1 MAEKQGR
8 RVELT
13 DEGRRYAE
21 HGLPEKVLTDA
32 LKSGPLSFDEARK
45 RVHAFDIALQWA
57 KKNGWVQ
64 VKDGKL
70 ALAKQP
76 GSIAEQDA
84 LKALAAGKE
93 IDPVVLEK
101 LAWRKLVRIE
111 SEALTETKK
120 LVGKE
125 VANLTPELLKTGLWK
140 DVKFRP
146 YNVQAAGARLN
157 AGKLHVLT
165 VFEQKVRRIYLDLG
179 FIETE
184 GPFVESSFWN
194 FDALYQPQDHPA
206 RDLADTFYM
215 KTPATAKLPDGYID
229 PVSIVHENGG
239 RTGSLGWRYKWSE
252 AVARK
257 NVMRTHN
264 TAVSARSLTR
274 FKPPFKSFC
283 IGRVF
288 RNETIDYKHLPEF
301 VQVDGIV
308 VDENV
313 CFKDLLGYLKEF
325 FRRMG
330 LTKIRFTPSY
340 FPYTEMSAQV
350 EVYFDDRKE
359 WLELGGS
366 GIFRPEVTQPLGI
379 KEPVL
384 AWGLG
389 FERPIMLRLGMNDIR
404 NFYYRNDLKMLREAK
419 VLQ

>member
-1 MAEKQGR
+1 MAGR

-13 DEGRRYAE
+13 EEGRRYAE
-21 HGLPEKVLTDA
+21 HGLPEKALVDA
-32 LKSGPLSFDEARK
+32 LRSGPLPFDEARK
-45 RVHAFDIALQWA
+45 RVQAFDIALQWA
-57 KKNGWVQ
+57 KKNGWVD

-70 ALAKQP
+70 VLLKQA
-76 GSIAEQDA
+76 GTSAEQDA
-84 LKALAAGKE
+84 LRTIAAGREKDVGAA
-93 IDPVVLEK
+93 ILEK
-101 LAWRKLVRIE
+101 LVWRKLVRVE
-111 SEALTETKK
+111 SEAVAETKK
-120 LVGKE
+120 LIGKE
-125 VANLTPELLKTGLWK
+125 VADLTPELIKTGLWK
-140 DVKFRP
+140 DVRFRP
-146 YNVQAAGARLN
+146 YNVQAAGQRLD

-165 VFEQKVRRIYLDLG
+165 GFIEKVRRIYLDLG
-179 FIETE
+179 FTETE

-215 KTPATAKLPDGYID
+215 RTPATAKLPQALVD
-229 PVSIVHENGG
+229 PVRIVHENGG

-252 AVARK
+252 AVARQ
-257 NVMRTHN
+257 NIMRTHN
-264 TAVSARSLTR
+264 TAVSARSVAR

-308 VDENV
+308 CDADVT
-313 CFKDLLGYLKEF
+313 FKNLLGYLKEF
-325 FRRMG
+325 YRRLG
-330 LTKIRFTPSY
+330 LPKVRFTPSY
-340 FPYTEMSAQV
+340 FPYTEMSTQI
-350 EVYFDDRKE
+350 EVYFEDRKE

-366 GIFRPEVTQPLGI
+366 GIFRPEVTEPLGI

-389 FERPIMLRLGMNDIR
+389 FERPIMLRLGLNDIR

>member
-1 MAEKQGR
+1 MAGR

-13 DEGRRYAE
+13 EEGKRYAE
-21 HGLPEKVLTDA
+21 HGLPEKALVDA
-32 LKSGPLSFDEARK
+32 LRSGPLPFDEARK

-57 KKNGWVQ
+57 KKNGWVD

-70 ALAKQP
+70 VLLKQA
-76 GSIAEQDA
+76 GTSAEQDA
-84 LKALAAGKE
+84 LRTIASGREKDVGAA
-93 IDPVVLEK
+93 ILEK
-101 LAWRKLVRIE
+101 LVWRKLARIE
-111 SEALTETKK
+111 SEAVAETRK
-120 LVGKE
+120 LAGKN
-125 VANLTPELLKTGLWK
+125 VADLTPELLKSGVWK
-140 DVKFRP
+140 DVRFRP
-146 YNVQAAGARLN
+146 YNVQAAGQRLD

-165 VFEQKVRRIYLDLG
+165 GFIEKVRRIYLDLG
-179 FIETE
+179 FTETE

-215 KTPATAKLPDGYID
+215 RTPASAKLPQAFVD
-229 PVSIVHENGG
+229 PVRIAHENGG

-252 AVARK
+252 AIARQ
-257 NVMRTHN
+257 NIMRTHN
-264 TAVSARSLTR
+264 TAVSARSVAR

-308 VDENV
+308 CDADVT
-313 CFKDLLGYLKEF
+313 FKNLLGYLKEF
-325 FRRMG
+325 YRRLG
-330 LTKIRFTPSY
+330 LPKVRFTPSY
-340 FPYTEMSAQV
+340 FPYTEMSTQI
-350 EVYFDDRKE
+350 EVYFEDRKE

-366 GIFRPEVTQPLGI
+366 GIFRPEVTEPLGI

-389 FERPIMLRLGMNDIR
+389 FERPIMLRLGLNDIR

>member
-1 MAEKQGR
+1 MAGR

-13 DEGRRYAE
+13 EEGRHYAE
-21 HGLPEKVLTDA
+21 HGLPEKALADA
-32 LKSGPLSFDEARK
+32 LQKGPLPFDEARK

-57 KKNGWVQ
+57 KKNGWVD
-64 VKDGKL
+64 VRDGKL
-70 ALAKQP
+70 VLLKQA
-76 GSIAEQDA
+76 GTSSEQDA
-84 LKALAAGKE
+84 LRTIASGRERDVDDA
-93 IDPVVLEK
+93 ILEK
-101 LAWRKLVRIE
+101 LVWRKLARIE
-111 SEALTETKK
+111 SEAVAETRK
-120 LVGKE
+120 LAGKD
-125 VANLTPELLKTGLWK
+125 VAELTPELLKSGVWK
-140 DVKFRP
+140 DVRFRP
-146 YNVQAAGARLN
+146 YNVQAAGARMN

-165 VFEQKVRRIYLDLG
+165 GFIEKVRRIYLDLG
-179 FIETE
+179 FTETE

-215 KTPATAKLPDGYID
+215 KTPANAKLPQAFVD
-229 PVSIVHENGG
+229 PVRIVHENGG

-252 AVARK
+252 AIARQ
-257 NVMRTHN
+257 NIMRTHN
-264 TAVSARSLTR
+264 TAVSARSVAR
-274 FKPPFKSFC
+274 FRPPFKSFC

-308 VDENV
+308 CDESV
-313 CFKDLLGYLKEF
+313 TFKNLLGYLKEF
-325 FRRMG
+325 YRRLG
-330 LTKIRFTPSY
+330 LPKVRFTPSY
-340 FPYTEMSAQV
+340 FPYTEMSTQI
-350 EVYFDDRKE
+350 EVYFEDRKE

-366 GIFRPEVTQPLGI
+366 GVFRPEVTEPLGI

-389 FERPIMLRLGMNDIR
+389 FERPIMLRLGLNDIR

>member
-1 MAEKQGR
+1 MTGR

-13 DEGRRYAE
+13 EEGRRYAE
-21 HGLPEKVLTDA
+21 HGLPEKALVDVLRN
-32 LKSGPLSFDEARK
+32 GPLSFDEARK

-57 KKNGWVQ
+57 KKNGWVD
-64 VKDGKL
+64 VKDGRL
-70 ALAKQP
+70 VLLKQA
-76 GSIAEQDA
+76 GASAEQDS
-84 LKALAAGKE
+84 LKAIAAGREKDVDAA
-93 IDPVVLEK
+93 ILEK
-101 LAWRKLVRIE
+101 LVWRKLARIE
-111 SEALTETKK
+111 SEAIAETKK
-120 LVGKE
+120 LAGQA
-125 VANLTPELLKTGLWK
+125 VADLTPEMLKSGVWK
-140 DVKFRP
+140 DVRFRT

-165 VFEQKVRRIYLDLG
+165 VFIEKVRRIYLDLG
-179 FIETE
+179 FTETE

-215 KTPATAKLPDGYID
+215 KTPATAKLPQAFVD
-229 PVSIVHENGG
+229 PVRIAHENGG
-239 RTGSLGWRYKWSE
+239 RTGSLGWRYKWSPTI
-252 AVARK
+252 AAK
-257 NVMRTHN
+257 NVLRTHD
-264 TAVSARSLTR
+264 TAVSARNVAK

-308 VDENV
+308 CDENV
-313 CFKDLLGYLKEF
+313 TFKNLLGYLKEF
-325 FRRMG
+325 YRRLG
-330 LTKIRFTPSY
+330 LPKVRFTPSY
-340 FPYTEMSAQV
+340 FPYTEMSTQI
-350 EVYFDDRKE
+350 EVYFEDRKE

-404 NFYYRNDLKMLREAK
+404 NFYYRNDLKMLREVK